1 MKKKVCLLVTFIV
14 SLFIWCDVVSA
25 DAKELTCVYKSKGM
39 NYITMLV
46 QTNDGKQHYFA
57 VNDILEKDLKD
68 INKGVNWKKTSDYS
82 DKSVDFYY
90 NSDKLSELSSC
101 PKYTSGY
108 YMGKTEV
115 IFTDEKKGDSKIELI
130 DKLSG
135 NTIPYVVS
143 AVSPEQDKIDNFKWN
158 AKCSYCDDEY
168 GCFNL
173 YFNDNDFLVDNS
185 RKNIH
190 SQTYGFKFEDIADI
204 YFSMCPSTVYEYY
217 TVGISDVSN
226 SHNAQYYFVKPSGVR
241 EGLTVA
247 GSTKTYLNRIAL
259 SNANYVDDSGST
271 DDDFVSVDVDNC
283 EQLFGPRLIEIINSI
298 MSIIR
303 IIIPILLVVLGILD
317 FSKATFAG
325 KEDEMAKNRKRFI
338 NRIIAALIVFLVPM
352 FVNLLLTLA
361 NEVWEYIVPTS
372 CIK

>member
-1 MKKKVCLLVTFIV
+1 MANQRKYISSS
-14 SLFIWCDVVSA
+14 SL
-25 DAKELTCVYKSKGM
+25 KS
-39 NYITMLV
+39 
-46 QTNDGKQHYFA
+46 
-57 VNDILEKDLKD
+57 
-68 INKGVNWKKTSDYS
+68 
-82 DKSVDFYY
+82 DF
-90 NSDKLSELSSC
+90 
-101 PKYTSGY
+101 
-108 YMGKTEV
+108 
-115 IFTDEKKGDSKIELI
+115 
-130 DKLSG
+130 
-135 NTIPYVVS
+135 
-143 AVSPEQDKIDNFKWN
+143 
-158 AKCSYCDDEY
+158 
-168 GCFNL
+168 
-173 YFNDNDFLVDNS
+173 
-185 RKNIH
+185 
-190 SQTYGFKFEDIADI
+190 ADI
-204 YFSMCPSTVYEYY
+204 FDVYSSMCPSTVYEYY

-226 SHNAQYYFVKPSGVR
+226 SHNAQYYFVKPSVVR

-303 IIIPILLVVLGILD
+303 IIIPILLVVFGILD